1 MSVKNELEESESIE
15 LLTLAGHHDF
25 RGRLGSQ
32 PRHSP
37 LFLVIRRWF
46 FIASPSIAPPAY
58 LAFFIVGHYGSVASA
73 PALAAPRL
81 HHSVSIASHGRTSFC
96 YTALGIQE
104 LKNDFVASMATDD
117 LVGVSDD
124 RVDDRLI
131 FRA

>member
-46 FIASPSIAPPAY
+46 FY
-58 LAFFIVGHYGSVASA
+58 SVAEYCAARISRIFHSGTLWLCRIGTSLGRAA
-73 PALAAPRL
+73 PASQCLYCVPR
-81 HHSVSIASHGRTSFC
+81 SHFILLYRPW
-96 YTALGIQE
+96 YT
-104 LKNDFVASMATDD
+104 
-117 LVGVSDD
+117 GVEK
-124 RVDDRLI
+124 R
-131 FRA
+131 FRCEHDH